1 MGIVNAYERGTG
13 FLLARTGSLA
23 SRSWTAFLA
32 AHDLTQGQYAV
43 LVTLGEHGPQGQRR
57 LAGLVAVDAR
67 NLVAVLD
74 SLAGRGLVERRP
86 DDTDR
91 RRRIV
96 ALTSQGAGLV
106 TAVADAAAEEQDG
119 FLRAL
124 GPTERAQ
131 LNLLLR
137 RLYDSHLDDA

>member
-1 MGIVNAYERGTG
+1 MNAYERGTG
-13 FLLARTGSLA
+13 FLLARMGSLA
-23 SRSWTAFLA
+23 ARSWTAFLA

-43 LVTLGEHGPQGQRR
+43 LVTLDEHGPQGQRR

-67 NLVAVLD
+67 NIVTVLD
-74 SLAGRGLVERRP
+74 SLAERGLVERRP

-96 ALTSQGAGLV
+96 ALTAHGKALV
-106 TAVADAAAEEQDG
+106 KTIADAAAEEQDG

-124 GPTERAQ
+124 GRTERAQ
-131 LNLLLR
+131 LNRLLR
-137 RLYDSHLDDA
+137 RLYDSHLDGA